1 MFLVTGATGNVGS
14 QVVAQLLARGE
25 RVRVFVRDANKVAQ
39 WGDRVEIAVGE
50 FAAPERFARA
60 VAGADGVFLMNGSEG
75 EPFARLIAAAHA
87 QGKPRI
93 VFLSTLFAGLAGSQI
108 GKLHKDKEDAIRA
121 SGLRGTF
128 VRPGGFMSNAY
139 QWIGPIKAEGVVYNV
154 MGAGRF
160 APIAP
165 EDIAAVVVQAL
176 TAPRHSSDDMTKRSY
191 DDMTN
196 RDGVIE
202 ITGRELLTVQDQV
215 GILSDVLGRPLRCVD
230 VPSHAAIDGMI
241 RAGMPQ
247 HVAAAVAESFDA
259 IRDGRGTIVND
270 TVARVTGHPPKTFE
284 TWAREHATLFA

>member
-25 RVRVFVRDANKVAQ
+25 SVRVFVRDANKVAQ
-39 WGDRVEIAVGE
+39 WGDRVEIAIGD
-50 FAAPERFARA
+50 FTRPDSFARA
-60 VAGADGVFLMNGSEG
+60 TAGADGVFLLNGGPDG
-75 EPFARLIAAAHA
+75 EPFTRLIAAARE
-87 QGKPRI
+87 QGNPRI
-93 VFLSTLFAGLAGSQI
+93 VFLSTLFAGLADSQV

-154 MGAGRF
+154 MGGGKF

-165 EDIAAVVVQAL
+165 EDIAAVVVEAL
-176 TAPRHSSDDMTKRSY
+176 TAPRHSY

-196 RDGVIE
+196 DGDVLE
-202 ITGRELLTVQDQV
+202 LTGRELLTVPDQV
-215 GILSDVLGRPLRCVD
+215 NILSDILGKSLRCVE
-230 VPSHAAIDGMI
+230 VSSQAAIDGLI
-241 RAGMPQ
+241 RGGTPPHM
-247 HVAAAVAESFDA
+247 AAAVAESFDA
-259 IRDGRGTIVND
+259 IREGRAVIVKD

-284 TWAREHATLFA
+284 TWAREHAARFA